1 MSKPVIVAA
10 TGVAS
15 GGERLNAK
23 AIEQA
28 MIDATNKCAEE
39 GITDPNVI
47 RERKLAARQ
56 ALKDAQRKSPEADK
70 K

>member
-1 MSKPVIVAA
+1 MKKVVEAV
-10 TGVAS
+10 GVAL

-28 MIDATNKCAEE
+28 MVDATNKCAEE

-56 ALKDAQRKSPEADK
+56 ALKNAQNKPTEDK
-70 K
+70 PQ

>member
-1 MSKPVIVAA
+1 MQKSGIVAA
-10 TGVAS
+10 VGVAS

-28 MIDATNKCAEE
+28 MVDAAKKCAEE

-56 ALKDAQRKSPEADK
+56 ALKDAQRKAPEAETK
-70 K
+70 